1 MAKKHTAQCACGAVK
16 FEFNTDP
23 TFVAVCHCL
32 DCKKASGGEAAT
44 FFGVPED
51 DFTLISGEPKS
62 FHYIAQS
69 GNGLNRNYCPNCG
82 ARVFT
87 NNLEGFPAPPSSSRS
102 GAWITLRALHR
113 CLRCSPSAVSNALS
127 RSTSRNSRTCPIE
140 KVTVIRTRPLRNADL
155 TALTLS
161 TSARR
166 NGDTSR
172 SEFRSCIMGAA

>member
-51 DFTLISGEPKS
+51 DFTLISGEPKA

-69 GNGLNRNYCPNCG
+69 GKGLDRNFCPQCGSNGR
-82 ARVFT
+82 
-87 NNLEGFPAPPSSSRS
+87 
-102 GAWITLRALHR
+102 I
-113 CLRCSPSAVSNALS
+113 
-127 RSTSRNSRTCPIE
+127 RSTSRNSRICPVEWIA
-140 KVTVIRTRPLRNADL
+140 VPLRRVVAHGKGQL
-155 TALTLS
+155 
-161 TSARR
+161 R
-166 NGDTSR
+166 
-172 SEFRSCIMGAA
+172 